1 MYDNTGYVIDT
12 HTAVAASVYEDYR
25 KKTGDTTPS
34 VIASTASPYKFARSV
49 MDAIDSSYDK
59 MSDLELID
67 EMCRISGVKIP
78 AAIEDIRTAPVLHDR
93 ICAKE
98 DMQKTVEDILGL

>member
-1 MYDNTGYVIDT
+1 
-12 HTAVAASVYEDYR
+12 
-25 KKTGDTTPS
+25 
-34 VIASTASPYKFARSV
+34 

>member
-1 MYDNTGYVIDT
+1 
-12 HTAVAASVYEDYR
+12 
-25 KKTGDTTPS
+25 
-34 VIASTASPYKFARSV
+34 
-49 MDAIDSSYDK
+49 